1 MNKSESKYFNTA
13 CLMDE
18 ALLTLL
24 QKKDYAYITVKEICE
39 KAGVNRSTFYLHYET
54 IDDLLQE
61 SLSYIFSKFKMK
73 YNSSLQLTV
82 NSDSLDNLY
91 LITPEYIIPYLE
103 FLYEN
108 RQIFMT
114 AVEKPAVFG
123 VVKQFDKMYNSIF
136 DPILERFKVEQCEKK
151 YILAY
156 HISGMH
162 AIIIEWVKNG
172 CTESVQYIAELLI
185 KYTSPYKESD
195 GV

>member
-1 MNKSESKYFNTA
+1 MNKLESKYLNTA

-24 QKKDYAYITVKEICE
+24 QNKDYAYITVKEICE

-54 IDDLLQE
+54 TDDLLQE

-73 YNSSLQLTV
+73 YDSSFQLKV
-82 NSDSLDNLY
+82 NSDSLDSLY

-108 RQIFMT
+108 KQIFMT
-114 AVEKPAVFG
+114 AVEKPAVFE
-123 VVKQFDKMYNSIF
+123 VMKQFDKIYNSIF
-136 DPILERFKVEQCEKK
+136 NPILERFGVEQCERK

-162 AIIIEWVKNG
+162 AILIEWVKNG
-172 CTESVQYIAELLI
+172 CKESVQYIADLLI
-185 KYTSPYKESD
+185 KYTSPYREQEW
-195 GV
+195 V

>member
-1 MNKSESKYFNTA
+1 MNKSESKYYNTA

-18 ALLTLL
+18 ALLSLL

-39 KAGVNRSTFYLHYET
+39 NAGVNRSTFYLHYET
-54 IDDLLQE
+54 TDDLLME

-73 YNSSLQLTV
+73 YDISLQPKINT
-82 NSDSLDNLY
+82 DSLDNLY

-108 RQIFMT
+108 KQIFMT
-114 AVEKPAVFG
+114 ALEQPAVFE
-123 VVKQFDKMYNSIF
+123 VSKHFDKMYENIF
-136 DPILERFKVEQCEKK
+136 NPILERFGVEQCERK

-162 AIIIEWVKNG
+162 AIMIEWVRNG
-172 CTESVQYIAELLI
+172 CKESAQYIADLLI
-185 KYTSPYKESD
+185 KYTSPYKEQED
-195 GV
+195 L

>member
-1 MNKSESKYFNTA
+1 M
-13 CLMDE
+13 
-18 ALLTLL
+18 
-24 QKKDYAYITVKEICE
+24 
-39 KAGVNRSTFYLHYET
+39 NRSTFYLHYET

-73 YNSSLQLTV
+73 YDSSLHLTV

-108 RQIFMT
+108 RQIFIT

-151 YILAY
+151 YILTY
-156 HISGMH
+156 HINGMH

-185 KYTSPYKESD
+185 KYTLPYKESD